1 MAPAAKSLAFLSG
14 MLLLLA
20 RWVFAVSVGT
30 LESMPTPRQLQ
41 LLAPDSLAPHPFLPE
56 SRPPEAP
63 HSSRYP
69 GSCEPSAVLIGKESV
84 RI

>member
-1 MAPAAKSLAFLSG
+1 MAPAAKSPAFLSG

-41 LLAPDSLAPHPFLPE
+41 LLAPESLAPQPSLSE
-56 SRPPEAP
+56 IRPPEAP

-69 GSCEPSAVLIGKESV
+69 ASCEPSAVLIGRKSV